1 MERSDRI
8 DSLKFVIHSLDAA
21 AGKAGVKDVRI
32 IICGG
37 LAAIAYGM
45 PERAT

>member
-21 AGKAGVKDVRI
+21 AGKAGSKD
-32 IICGG
+32 G
-37 LAAIAYGM
+37 
-45 PERAT
+45 